1 MAAEFPAQRTAVVT
15 GVGAP
20 RGIGRVVA
28 RRLAAQGWSLGL
40 VDISAAGVAEIAEE
54 LRGTGAVVAGVAADI
69 ASPDSVASAFAAF
82 DQTLPPVVGLV
93 NLAGIANPTPL
104 LEITLEEW
112 DRTMAVNA
120 TGSLLMMQS
129 AARRMIEVGVGRI
142 VNTSSITAV
151 DGGGTF
157 SKSAYAAAKAA
168 VLGLTRGAAREL
180 GPHGITANAVLPGP
194 IDTDIMGGALS
205 DERKAQMSAGI
216 PVGRVGSPHDI
227 AAMVSFLL
235 SEDAGFVTGT
245 SYQVDGGKH
254 IN

>member
-1 MAAEFPAQRTAVVT
+1 MATAFPSRRTAVVT

-28 RRLAAQGWSLGL
+28 RRLAQEGWSLAL
-40 VDISAAGVAEIAEE
+40 LDVSAPGVAEVTAELE
-54 LRGTGAVVAGVAADI
+54 ATGATVAGITADVADPASVAA
-69 ASPDSVASAFAAF
+69 AFERVDAE
-82 DQTLPPVVGLV
+82 LPPVVALV
-93 NLAGIANPTPL
+93 NLAGVANPTPL
-104 LEITLEEW
+104 LELTLEEW

-120 TGSLLMMQS
+120 TGSMLMVQA
-129 AARRMIEVGVGRI
+129 AARRMVEVGVGRI
-142 VNTSSITAV
+142 VTTSSITAV

-180 GPHGITANAVLPGP
+180 GAHGITANAILPGP
-194 IDTDIMGGALS
+194 VDTDIMGGALTE
-205 DERKAQMSAGI
+205 ERKAQMSAGI
-216 PVGRVGSPHDI
+216 PVGRVGTPADI
-227 AAMVSFLL
+227 AAIVSFLV
-235 SEDAGFVTGT
+235 SEEAGFITGA

>member
-28 RRLAAQGWSLGL
+28 RRLAREGWSLGL
-40 VDISAAGVAEIAEE
+40 VDISAPGVAEITEE
-54 LRGTGAVVAGVAADI
+54 LQATGAQVVGAAADI
-69 ASPDSVASAFAAF
+69 ASPESVAAAFALF
-82 DQTLPPVVGLV
+82 DADLPPVVGLV

-112 DRTMAVNA
+112 NRTMAVNA
-120 TGSLLMMQS
+120 TGSLLMIQA
-129 AARRMIEVGVGRI
+129 AARRMVEVGVGRI

-180 GPHGITANAVLPGP
+180 GPHGITANAILPGP
-194 IDTDIMGGALS
+194 VDTDIMGGALT
-205 DERKAQMSAGI
+205 DERKAAMSAGI
-216 PVGRVGSPHDI
+216 PVGRVGSPADI

-235 SEDAGFVTGT
+235 SEDAGFVSGA

>member
-1 MAAEFPAQRTAVVT
+1 MEFPTRRTAVVT

-28 RRLAAQGWSLGL
+28 RRLAADGWSLGL
-40 VDISAAGVAEIAEE
+40 VDISADGVAEITEE
-54 LRGTGAVVAGVAADI
+54 LRAAGTEVHGAVTDI
-69 ASPDSVASAFAAF
+69 SSPDSVAAAFAGF
-82 DQTLPPVVGLV
+82 DAALPPVVGLV

-104 LEITLEEW
+104 LDITLAEW

-120 TGSLLMMQS
+120 TGSLLTIQA
-129 AARRMIEVGVGRI
+129 AARRMVEVGVGRI

-157 SKSAYAAAKAA
+157 SKTAYAAAKAA

-180 GPHGITANAVLPGP
+180 GPHGITANAILPGP
-194 IDTDIMGGALS
+194 VDTDIMGGRLT
-205 DERKAQMSAGI
+205 DERKAAMSAGI
-216 PVGRVGSPHDI
+216 PVGRVGTPGDI
-227 AAMVSFLL
+227 AALVAFLL
-235 SEDAGFVTGT
+235 SEDAGFVNGA

>member
-1 MAAEFPAQRTAVVT
+1 MATAFPSRRTAVVT

-28 RRLAAQGWSLGL
+28 RRLAQEGWSLAL
-40 VDISAAGVAEIAEE
+40 LDVSAPGVAEVTAELE
-54 LRGTGAVVAGVAADI
+54 ATGATVAGITADVADPASVAA
-69 ASPDSVASAFAAF
+69 AFERVDAE
-82 DQTLPPVVGLV
+82 LPPVVALV
-93 NLAGIANPTPL
+93 NLAGVANPTPL
-104 LEITLEEW
+104 LELTLEEW

-120 TGSLLMMQS
+120 TGSMLMVQA
-129 AARRMIEVGVGRI
+129 AARRMVEVGVGRI
-142 VNTSSITAV
+142 VTTSSITAV

-180 GPHGITANAVLPGP
+180 GAHGITANAILPGP
-194 IDTDIMGGALS
+194 VDTDIMGGALTE
-205 DERKAQMSAGI
+205 ERKAQMSAGI
-216 PVGRVGSPHDI
+216 PVGRVGTPADI
-227 AAMVSFLL
+227 AAIVSFLV
-235 SEDAGFVTGT
+235 SEEAGFINGA